1 MSQSERPRILIVDDE
16 EAILE
21 TMTFTFMDLYD
32 VLTTADPTK
41 AMSILEE
48 NQPVSV
54 VITDQRM
61 PGMTGVELLKEVYEK
76 FPETVRIILT
86 GFADSEATIK
96 AINDGHIYGYIN
108 KPWEPDELKAIVR
121 RATELHALSLE
132 NRRLVEDLRDAN
144 LFLAA
149 VMDRLRT
156 GAVAIDREGIVRA
169 VNKPAVAF
177 IGLKEDIRGLSIDD
191 VMASQQL
198 AELGEKVRSLAD
210 ESGGSFEEVDL
221 GVGGGHRLRFSS
233 QALAG
238 EDGETFGRVI
248 LFKEISHEP
257 LTRDFEEIVGQVSA
271 TRGALRA
278 ELEKALEA
286 LYLRNFIPMVSV
298 LVRRECFDELGL
310 LDENIRSGG
319 DDYEFCTRLL
329 RRYRVFNIPEP
340 LVTRREHSANY
351 TDDEKLMPDAIRINR
366 GLVAEY
372 PNLARLQSRRES
384 ELLFKLG
391 RARQA
396 NGKREEA
403 KQA

>member
-1 MSQSERPRILIVDDE
+1 MSQPERPRILIVDDE

-21 TMTFTFMDLYD
+21 TMTFTFMDLYE
-32 VLTTADPTK
+32 VLTTSDPTK

-61 PGMTGVELLKEVYEK
+61 PGMTGVELLKEVYEN

-108 KPWEPDELKAIVR
+108 KPWEPDELKTIVR

-132 NRRLVEDLRDAN
+132 NRRLVDDLRNAN

-156 GAVAIDREGIVRA
+156 GAIAIDRDGIVRA

-177 IGLKEDIRGLSIDD
+177 IGLKEDIRGIRIDD

-198 AELGEKVRSLAD
+198 AELGEKVRLLAN

-221 GVGGGHRLRFSS
+221 DVGGGHRLRFSS

-271 TRGALRA
+271 TKGALRG
-278 ELEKALEA
+278 ELESALVA
-286 LYLRNFIPMVSV
+286 LTA
-298 LVRRECFDELGL
+298 
-310 LDENIRSGG
+310 LDERVSEARVESASMSELVERVSRTRTAIGNWLDV
-319 DDYEFCTRLL
+319 DDSLVGEEFPDAQLL
-329 RRYRVFNIPEP
+329 RDRLNVASQRWPSAESSPERVVALAQAVEEYYETGENP
-340 LVTRREHSANY
+340 RE
-351 TDDEKLMPDAIRINR
+351 RI
-366 GLVAEY
+366 L
-372 PNLARLQSRRES
+372 
-384 ELLFKLG
+384 
-391 RARQA
+391 
-396 NGKREEA
+396 
-403 KQA
+403 

>member
-1 MSQSERPRILIVDDE
+1 MNQIERPRILIVDDE

-41 AMSILEE
+41 ALSILKE

-61 PGMTGVELLKEVYEK
+61 PGMTGVELLKQVYEQ

-96 AINDGHIYGYIN
+96 AINDGHIYGYVN

-132 NRRLVEDLRDAN
+132 NRRLVDDLRHAN

-149 VMDRLRT
+149 VMDRLSM
-156 GAVAIDREGIVRA
+156 GAIAIDRDDIVRA
-169 VNKPAVAF
+169 VNKPAVTF
-177 IGLKEDIRGLSIDD
+177 IGLDEDIRGLSIGE
-191 VMASQQL
+191 VMSRQDL
-198 AELGEKVRSLAD
+198 AELGERVRMLAD

-221 GVGGGHRLRFSS
+221 GVGGGHRMRISN

-238 EDGETFGRVI
+238 EDGETIGRVI

-257 LTRDFEEIVGQVSA
+257 LTRDFEEIVGRVSA
-271 TRGALRA
+271 TSGALRE
-278 ELEKALEA
+278 ELEKALVA
-286 LYLRNFIPMVSV
+286 LAA
-298 LVRRECFDELGL
+298 
-310 LDENIRSGG
+310 LDEKVSEARVESANMSELVERVSRTRTAIGNWLDV
-319 DDYEFCTRLL
+319 DDALVEDEFPDAQLL
-329 RRYRVFNIPEP
+329 RDRLNVASHRWPSSDSLPERVVQLGQAVEEYYETGENP
-340 LVTRREHSANY
+340 RE
-351 TDDEKLMPDAIRINR
+351 RI
-366 GLVAEY
+366 L
-372 PNLARLQSRRES
+372 
-384 ELLFKLG
+384 
-391 RARQA
+391 
-396 NGKREEA
+396 
-403 KQA
+403 

>member
-1 MSQSERPRILIVDDE
+1 MSQPERPRILIVDDE

-21 TMTFTFMDLYD
+21 TMTFTFMDLYE
-32 VLTTADPTK
+32 VLTTSDPTK

-61 PGMTGVELLKEVYEK
+61 PGMTGVELLKEVYEN

-108 KPWEPDELKAIVR
+108 KPWEPDELKTIVR

-132 NRRLVEDLRDAN
+132 NRRLVDDLRNAN

-156 GAVAIDREGIVRA
+156 GAIAIDRDGIVRA

-177 IGLKEDIRGLSIDD
+177 IGLKEDIRGIRIDD

-198 AELGEKVRSLAD
+198 AELGEKVRLLAN

-221 GVGGGHRLRFSS
+221 DVGGGHRLRFSS

-271 TRGALRA
+271 TKGALRG
-278 ELEKALEA
+278 ELESARVALTA
-286 LYLRNFIPMVSV
+286 
-298 LVRRECFDELGL
+298 
-310 LDENIRSGG
+310 LDERVSEARVESASMSELVERVSRTRTAIGNWLDV
-319 DDYEFCTRLL
+319 DDSLVGEEFPDAQLL
-329 RRYRVFNIPEP
+329 RDRLNVASQRWPSAESSPERVVALAQAVEEYYETGENP
-340 LVTRREHSANY
+340 RE
-351 TDDEKLMPDAIRINR
+351 RI
-366 GLVAEY
+366 L
-372 PNLARLQSRRES
+372 
-384 ELLFKLG
+384 
-391 RARQA
+391 
-396 NGKREEA
+396 
-403 KQA
+403 

>member
-1 MSQSERPRILIVDDE
+1 MSQPERPRILIVDDE

-21 TMTFTFMDLYD
+21 TMTFTFMDLYE
-32 VLTTADPTK
+32 VLTTSDPTK

-61 PGMTGVELLKEVYEK
+61 PGMTGVELLKEVYEN

-108 KPWEPDELKAIVR
+108 KPWEPDELKTIVR

-132 NRRLVEDLRDAN
+132 NRRLVDDLRNAN

-156 GAVAIDREGIVRA
+156 GAIAIDRDGIVRA

-177 IGLKEDIRGLSIDD
+177 IGLEEDIRGIRIDD

-198 AELGEKVRSLAD
+198 AELGEKVRLLAN

-221 GVGGGHRLRFSS
+221 DVGGGHRLRFSS

-271 TRGALRA
+271 TKGALRG
-278 ELEKALEA
+278 ELESARVALTA
-286 LYLRNFIPMVSV
+286 
-298 LVRRECFDELGL
+298 
-310 LDENIRSGG
+310 LDERVSEARVESASMSELVERVSRTRTAIGNWLDV
-319 DDYEFCTRLL
+319 DDSLVGEEFPDAQLL
-329 RRYRVFNIPEP
+329 RDRLNVASQRWPSAESSPERVVALAQAVEEYYETGENP
-340 LVTRREHSANY
+340 RE
-351 TDDEKLMPDAIRINR
+351 RI
-366 GLVAEY
+366 L
-372 PNLARLQSRRES
+372 
-384 ELLFKLG
+384 
-391 RARQA
+391 
-396 NGKREEA
+396 
-403 KQA
+403 